1 MISSSSQYREE
12 RILDVIY
19 VILGFRNR
27 MDFSGKH
34 AQKYKNMLN
43 WSNYLRITKYY
54 KPKGIFE

>member
-1 MISSSSQYREE
+1 MISSSSQYREK

-34 AQKYKNMLN
+34 NKNMLN

>member
-34 AQKYKNMLN
+34 NKNMLN

-54 KPKGIFE
+54 KPKGIFK